1 MGLKAQ
7 IDKLEGQN
15 SELRGQIRKARLEED
30 KIISHLQRAKTKI
43 TGLEKEVAELKDAE
57 MVQQPAQMIQTGSN
71 KELRIAIPGIMHGQP
86 GQSGM
91 VCFIGL

>member
-30 KIISHLQRAKTKI
+30 KLISHLQRAKTKI
-43 TGLEKEVAELKDAE
+43 TGLEKENAELK
-57 MVQQPAQMIQTGSN
+57 VIKSKICGVYSIPA
-71 KELRIAIPGIMHGQP
+71 
-86 GQSGM
+86 
-91 VCFIGL
+91 